1 MSTRRRSGGLLR
13 AALVAVLAFVLATVY
28 SSHATGSAGP
38 NSGTS
43 AAGQVNPASK
53 IDSAVTKSLTAA
65 GSITFFVELA
75 SRANLSAVSSTGRA
89 GTQRTAD
96 VFATLTSHAD
106 QTQAGLRE
114 LLTARGAEFTPFW
127 IVNTIKVTGDA
138 ALVDEIA
145 ARPEVKQILP
155 ERSYELPQPTPA
167 EELAQINAVEWNIDR
182 VRANKV
188 WSDFS
193 VRGENVVVANI
204 DTGVQYTHPA
214 LVGKYR
220 GNKGD
225 GTFDHNYN
233 WHDPSKVCGNPSL
246 APCDNNNHGTH
257 TMGTMV
263 GDDGGANQVGVA
275 PNAKWIAAKGCEAS
289 SCSNTALLSSGQFI
303 VAPTDLNGQNPRPDL
318 APDVVNNSWG
328 GGGNNPWYQ
337 ATVDAWV
344 AAGIFPAF
352 SNGNSGALGCNS
364 SGSPGDYAVSYS
376 AGAFD
381 VNNAI
386 ASFSSRGPGAGGLIK
401 PNIAAPGVAVRSSI
415 TNNGYGSISGTSMAS
430 PHVAGVVALIW
441 SASPAL
447 AGDINATKALLNQ
460 TAVDTDSAQCG
471 GTPQNN
477 NVWGEGKLDAFAS
490 VESAPRGPTGAIAG
504 TVVSGGKPADGV
516 KIEISGPAT
525 VVKTTGADGK
535 FTLDR
540 APVGSYTVK
549 ASKFGLVTKEQKV
562 VVEEGKTV
570 AADFDLA
577 AASSF
582 TIKGVVKA
590 PDGSALG
597 AAEVSVANTP
607 VAAVKT
613 DPAGAYTLSVPAGT
627 YEVVADYGRWL
638 QPQRKSV
645 NVSGNV
651 TADFSLEP
659 KVDAYGYTPRHVA
672 PSWVAASTALSL
684 TGDNASANV
693 TLPFPVTFYGKTYKA
708 AAVHTDGYLA
718 FAGVGAPGGAIPA
731 PAAPNGAIYAFWDD
745 LVVDAQA
752 SVRTQTEGAAP
763 NRRFIVEWRD
773 VTVKSAP
780 GSRLSVELILTEG
793 GRLQLQYQ
801 GIDPSN
807 PAESGA
813 GATVGLENETGT
825 VALPYSVKKAY
836 LADTTAISARVPNT
850 GLVRGTII
858 DANDKQPIAG
868 GSVALQR
875 SGKTVNAVSDSTGFF
890 QAEVALGS
898 FTVVT
903 SQRGYETDRANL
915 TVGAEG
921 TVLVKDFALR
931 TPAFEANPSALEVI
945 VPAGET
951 RNRTVTIRN
960 SGSATGAWEFKEVS
974 GGTTG
979 EPEAQAKGLVAKAK
993 AQGVK
998 GYDPNARTTVG
1009 LDTADVSKA
1018 AAPLSPGDSLKSF
1031 PLNELTKGWGAGFSS
1046 GNVWVSDASATTSG
1060 AVARYGTDGAF
1071 GQTFPSNFG
1080 GWPGDLAFVP
1090 SRNLVCQV
1098 TVGGDNAIK
1107 CLNPQTGALV
1117 SSITGSPWTSI
1128 SQRGLAYRADDDTFY
1143 IGGWNEGTI
1152 YKVKGL
1158 SYPDPGALV
1167 SSCRPAAS
1175 LTAIS
1180 GLAYSPRGVLWVATN
1195 SSTDTIA
1202 ALNPD
1207 TCAQVATVPDP
1218 DATTTFSGAGLE
1230 LDETGNLWVI
1240 SQSSAGKSKAT
1251 LIESPIPSFADV
1263 PWLSQSAVTGTLA
1276 AGVGQQIEV
1285 SIDATNLKPGVHG
1298 ATIFLVTNSAKRST
1312 ITIPVKVIVPKA
1324 RIGVDAGGSGGVDAL
1339 GDTWSPDQAYS
1350 TGGLGWLGQSS
1361 KPVSTTEAISG
1372 TSEQSLYQT
1381 QREGAYEYRF
1391 DGLAKGVYQVE
1402 LNYAELGWTDPNA
1415 RLFDVIIEG
1424 RLVTPALDV
1433 AGEVGGFAALATSQF
1448 VQVDDGQLN
1457 VRFVARTGAPIVNGV
1472 RVTERPDR
1480 TTP

>member
-1 MSTRRRSGGLLR
+1 MVR

-28 SSHATGSAGP
+28 SSHALGAAGP
-38 NSGTS
+38 NSGS
-43 AAGQVNPASK
+43 DAAGQIKPASEK
-53 IDSAVTKSLTAA
+53 IASEVSKSLAQSGSTTFFAVLDSA
-65 GSITFFVELA
+65 
-75 SRANLSAVSSTGRA
+75 ANLSSISTTGRA

-96 VFATLTSHAD
+96 VFSALTSHAD
-106 QTQAGLRE
+106 RAQAGLRD

-138 ALVDEIA
+138 ALVDEVA

-155 ERSYELPQPTPA
+155 ERVYDVPQPTPA
-167 EELAQINAVEWNIDR
+167 EELAQVNAVEWNIDR

-188 WSDFS
+188 WADFS
-193 VRGENVVVANI
+193 IRGENVVVANI

-263 GDDGGANQVGVA
+263 GDDGGANQIGVA
-275 PNAKWIAAKGCEAS
+275 PNAKWIAAKGCEVNN
-289 SCSNTALLSSGQFI
+289 CSDAALLSSGQW
-303 VAPTDLNGQNPRPDL
+303 VLAPTDLNGQNPRPDL

-328 GGGNNPWYQ
+328 GGGGNTWYQ

-352 SNGNSGALGCNS
+352 SNGNSGTLGCNS

-386 ASFSSRGPGAGGLIK
+386 ASFSSRGPGSGGLIK

-415 TNNGYGSISGTSMAS
+415 ANNGYGSFNGTSMAS
-430 PHVAGVVALIW
+430 PHVAGAVALLW

-460 TAVDTDSAQCG
+460 TAVDTASTQCG
-471 GTPQNN
+471 GTPENN
-477 NVWGEGKLDAFAS
+477 NVWGEGKLDTFAS
-490 VESAPRGPTGAIAG
+490 VEAAPRGPTGTISG
-504 TVVSGGKPADGV
+504 TVVSAGKPADAV
-516 KIEISGPAT
+516 RIEISGPTT

-540 APVGSYTVK
+540 APVGDYVVK
-549 ASKFGLVTKEQKV
+549 ASKFGLVTKELKV
-562 VVEEGKTV
+562 TV
-570 AADFDLA
+570 AEGETATADFDLA
-577 AASSF
+577 SAPSF
-582 TIKGVVKA
+582 TIKGVVKST
-590 PDGSALG
+590 DGSALG
-597 AAEVSVANTP
+597 GAEISLANTP

-613 DPAGAYTLSVPAGT
+613 DNTGAYTLSVPAGT
-627 YEVVADYGRWL
+627 YDVVADYGRWL
-638 QPQRKSV
+638 QAGRKSV

-651 TADFSLEP
+651 TADFALEP

-672 PSWVAASTALSL
+672 PSWVAASTALQL
-684 TGDNASANV
+684 TGDNASATVN
-693 TLPFPVTFYGKTYKA
+693 LPFPVTFYGKTYKT

-718 FAGVGAPGGAIPA
+718 FAGTGAPGGAIPA

-780 GSRLSVELILTEG
+780 GSRVSAELILTEG
-793 GRLQLQYQ
+793 GRLQLQYN
-801 GIDPSN
+801 GIDASS

-813 GATVGLENETGT
+813 TATVGLENETGT
-825 VALPYSVKKAY
+825 VALAYSAKKAH
-836 LADTTAISARVPNT
+836 LSDTVAISARVPNT
-850 GLVRGTII
+850 GLVRGTIT

-868 GSVALQR
+868 GAVALQR
-875 SGKTVNAVSDSTGFF
+875 AGKTVSAVTDSTGFF

-898 FTVVT
+898 FTVVA
-903 SQRGYETDRANL
+903 SQRGYETERANL
-915 TVGAEG
+915 TIGSEG
-921 TVLVKDFALR
+921 VVLGRDFALR
-931 TPAFEANPSALEVI
+931 APFFEANPAALEVV

-951 RNRTVTIRN
+951 RKRTVTVRN
-960 SGSATGAWEFKEVS
+960 TGTADGTWEFKEVS
-974 GGTTG
+974 GGTAS
-979 EPEAQAKGLVAKAK
+979 EPAAAAKPLAAR
-993 AQGVK
+993 GVQ
-998 GYDPNARTTVG
+998 GYDPNARTAIG

-1018 AAPLSPGDSLKSF
+1018 AGAVPQAPGQVLKSW
-1031 PLNELTKGWGAGFSS
+1031 PVNELGKGWGAGYHA
-1046 GNVWVSDASATTSG
+1046 GNVWVTDSTAASQ
-1060 AVARYGTDGAF
+1060 AVARYSAEGAF
-1071 GQTFPSNFG
+1071 GQSFPSSHG
-1080 GWPGDLAFVP
+1080 GWPADLTFVP

-1098 TVGGDNAIK
+1098 TVGGDNGIK
-1107 CLNPQTGALV
+1107 CLNPATGALV
-1117 SSITGSPWTSI
+1117 STITGSPWTSI

-1143 IGGWNEGTI
+1143 IGGWNEGII

-1158 SYPDPGALV
+1158 SYPDAGALV
-1167 SSCRPAAS
+1167 SQCRPAATLS
-1175 LTAIS
+1175 GIS
-1180 GLAYSPRGVLWVATN
+1180 GLAWSPRGVLWVATN
-1195 SSTDTIA
+1195 ASTDPISA
-1202 ALNPD
+1202 VNPD
-1207 TCAQVATVPDP
+1207 TCATVASVTDP
-1218 DATTTFSGAGLE
+1218 EATTTFSGAGLE
-1230 LDETGNLWVI
+1230 LDDAGNLWVI
-1240 SQSSAGKSKAT
+1240 SQLGTNKSKAT
-1251 LIESPIPSFADV
+1251 LVETPIPSYADV
-1263 PWLSQSAVTGTLA
+1263 PWLSQSLA
-1276 AGVGQQIEV
+1276 AGSVAAGGGQQVELT
-1285 SIDATNLKPGVHG
+1285 IDATNLQPGVHG
-1298 ATIFLVTNSAKRST
+1298 ATIFLVSNAAKRST
-1312 ITIPVKVIVPKA
+1312 IGIPVKVIVPKT
-1324 RIGVDAGGSGGVDAL
+1324 RIGVDSGGNGGVDAL
-1339 GDTWSPDQAYS
+1339 GDTWGSDQAYS
-1350 TGGLGWLGQSS
+1350 TGGFGWLGQSS

-1372 TSEQSLYQT
+1372 TAEQPLFQT

-1402 LNYAELGWTDPNA
+1402 LNYAELGWTDPNT

-1448 VQVDDGQLN
+1448 ALVEDGQLN
-1457 VRFVARTGAPIVNGV
+1457 IRFVSRAGAPIVNGV

-1480 TTP
+1480 ATP

>member
-28 SSHATGSAGP
+28 STHALAAGP
-38 NSGTS
+38 NSGTG

-53 IDSAVTKSLTAA
+53 IDSAVTKSLTQA
-65 GSITFFVELA
+65 GFVTFFVELA
-75 SRANLSAVSSTGRA
+75 TQANLNSVSSTGRA

-96 VFATLTSHAD
+96 VFAALTSHAD

-114 LLTARGAEFTPFW
+114 LLTARGVEFTPFW
-127 IVNTIKVTGDA
+127 IANTIKVTGDG

-145 ARPEVKQILP
+145 TRPEVKQILP
-155 ERSYELPQPTPA
+155 ERFYPVPELTPA
-167 EELAQINAVEWNIDR
+167 QEQAQINAVEWNIDR

-233 WHDPSKVCGNPSL
+233 WHDPSRVCGNPSL
-246 APCDNNNHGTH
+246 APCDNNNHGSH

-263 GDDGGANQVGVA
+263 GDDGGANQIGVA

-289 SCSNTALLSSGQFI
+289 SCSDTALLSSGQFI

-318 APDVVNNSWG
+318 APDIVNNSWG
-328 GGGNNPWYQ
+328 GGGGNQWYLP
-337 ATVDAWV
+337 TVNAWV

-386 ASFSSRGPGAGGLIK
+386 ASFSSRGPGSGGIIK
-401 PNIAAPGVAVRSSI
+401 PNISAPGVAVRSSI
-415 TNNGYGSISGTSMAS
+415 ANGSYGAISGTSMAS
-430 PHVAGVVALIW
+430 PHVAGAVALIW

-447 AGDINATKALLNQ
+447 AGDVNATKALLNQ
-460 TAVDTDSAQCG
+460 TAVDTPSTQCG
-471 GTPQNN
+471 GTPENN
-477 NVWGEGKLDAFAS
+477 NVWGEGKLDAFIS
-490 VESAPRGPTGAIAG
+490 VEAAPRGPTGAIAG
-504 TVVSGGKPADGV
+504 TVVSAGKPADGV
-516 KIEISGPAT
+516 KIEISGPT
-525 VVKTTGADGK
+525 SIVRTTGADGK
-535 FTLDR
+535 FSLDR

-549 ASKFGLVTKEQKV
+549 ASKFGLVTKEVKV
-562 VVEEGKTV
+562 VVEEGKT
-570 AADFDLA
+570 ASADFDLPA
-577 AASSF
+577 APSF
-582 TIKGVVKA
+582 TIKGTVKA

-597 AAEVSVANTP
+597 AAEVSLANTP

-638 QPQRKSV
+638 QPGRKSV

-651 TADFSLEP
+651 TADFGLEA
-659 KVDAYGYTPRHVA
+659 KVDAYGYTPRHA
-672 PSWVAASTALSL
+672 TPSWVDTSTALSL

-693 TLPFPVTFYGKTYKA
+693 NLPFPVTFYGKTYKT

-731 PAAPNGAIYAFWDD
+731 PATPNGAIYAFWDD

-752 SVRTQTEGAAP
+752 SVRTHTDGAAP
-763 NRRFIVEWRD
+763 NRRFIVEWRN

-780 GSRLSVELILTEG
+780 GSRLSAELILTEG

-807 PAESGA
+807 PAEAGA

-825 VALPYSVKKAY
+825 VALPYSVKKAH
-836 LADTTAISARVPNT
+836 LADGTAISARVPNT
-850 GLVRGTII
+850 GLVRGTIT

-875 SGKTVNAVSDSTGFF
+875 AGKTVNAVSDSTGFF
-890 QAEVALGS
+890 QAEVTLGS

-903 SQRGYETDRANL
+903 SQRGYESDRANL
-915 TVGAEG
+915 TIGSEG
-921 TVLVKDFALR
+921 VLLTKDFALR
-931 TPAFEANPSALEVI
+931 SSSFEVNPTALEVV

-951 RNRTVTIRN
+951 RKRTVTVRN
-960 SGSATGAWEFKEVS
+960 SGSATGNWELKEVS
-974 GGTTG
+974 GGVLEDPGT
-979 EPEAQAKGLVAKAK
+979 AAKGLAAKAK

-998 GYDPNARTTVG
+998 NYDPNGRTSVG

-1018 AAPLSPGDSLKSF
+1018 AAPDAPGNVLKTF

-1046 GNVWVSDASATTSG
+1046 GKVWISDVSATISG
-1060 AVARYGTDGAF
+1060 SIANYGTEGTFGA
-1071 GQTFPSNFG
+1071 TFPSNLG

-1090 SRNLVCQV
+1090 GRNLVCQV
-1098 TVGGDNAIK
+1098 TVGGDNGIK
-1107 CLNPQTGALV
+1107 CLNPDTGALV
-1117 SSITGSPWTSI
+1117 ASITGSPWGAI

-1143 IGGWNEGTI
+1143 IGGWNEGVI

-1167 SSCRPAAS
+1167 SSCRPGTG

-1180 GLAYSPRGVLWVATN
+1180 GLAWSPRGVLWAATN
-1195 SSTDTIA
+1195 SGTDTIA

-1240 SQSSAGKSKAT
+1240 SQSATGKSKAS
-1251 LIESPIPSFADV
+1251 LVESPIPSFADV
-1263 PWLSQSAVTGTLA
+1263 PWLSQSVAGGSLA
-1276 AGVGQQIEV
+1276 AGAGQQVEITV
-1285 SIDATNLKPGVHG
+1285 DATNLKPGVHG
-1298 ATIFLVTNSAKRST
+1298 ATIFAITNAAKRST
-1312 ITIPVKVIVPKA
+1312 ISIPVKVIVPKT
-1324 RIGVDAGGSGGVDAL
+1324 RISLDAGGNGGVDAL
-1339 GDTWSPDQAYS
+1339 GDSWSADQAYS
-1350 TGGLGWLGQSS
+1350 TGGIGWLGQSS
-1361 KPVSTTEAISG
+1361 KPASTTEAISG

-1391 DGLAKGVYQVE
+1391 DGLAKGVYQIE

-1424 RLVTPALDV
+1424 KLVTPALDV

-1448 VQVDDGQLN
+1448 AQVDDGQLN
-1457 VRFVARTGAPIVNGV
+1457 VRFVSRAGAPIVNGV

-1480 TTP
+1480 ATP